1 MAAVTSVA
9 RLTLGAGK
17 RWRRV
22 ALVTHH
28 TGLLDTG
35 SVVVMLQEE
44 NIDVQV
50 REYLTKN
57 NQS

>member
-9 RLTLGAGK
+9 RMTLGAG
-17 RWRRV
+17 RRGRRV

-50 REYLTKN
+50 RE
-57 NQS
+57 